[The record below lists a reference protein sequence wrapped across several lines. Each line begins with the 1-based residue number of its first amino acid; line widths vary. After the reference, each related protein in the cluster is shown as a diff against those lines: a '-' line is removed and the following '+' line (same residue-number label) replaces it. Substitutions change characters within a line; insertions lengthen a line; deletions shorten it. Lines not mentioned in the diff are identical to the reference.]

1 MALENNSG
9 IIVLLATKSSSGV
22 SIMISWIWSDST
34 WATASLQLLAAAPE
48 ASIAMLPLG
57 SSFKLRSD
65 NFESRSSFRS
75 SSSKSSLSG
84 SPQSESTP
92 QSNENAGCWTLSF
105 DSENGKVGDLVSF

>member
-9 IIVLLATKSSSGV
+9 IIVLLAIKSSSGV

-34 WATASLQLLAAAPE
+34 WAIASLQLLAAAPE

-75 SSSKSSLSG
+75 SSKSSSSG